1 MLSFYLILEFASGVM
16 ILSSIMLRDQQLQYF
31 ALFVILKLITTAQK
45 NKILTD
51 RFAPDL
57 IAYNS
62 TKFSFA
68 FVQLLLSG
76 IVFLGFGIT
85 LFAASSLIPDM
96 DLLDRTKLV
105 GLILIIFYI
114 NFISDLSLAA
124 LGKGVGVFGH
134 SYKIRTLFGNIKDL
148 ANIKGKQSIPLA
160 VLRLLNW
167 VVIYYLLI
175 NQEMYTLLVPYLL
188 ISLFYQVKWEKI
200 NSASLFMEIRGEISN
215 GKPAVLPNRLISEE
229 DRETQLSNRRD
240 YNHIT
245 NLIRGVSKNNGK
257 RNNEKMAN
265 LNNLGPIAAKSI
277 SRIAKSIQHEE
288 ASIPQNMLQ
297 FCNNCSME
305 VIKASNFCSYCGE
318 RFN

>member
-1 MLSFYLILEFASGVM
+1 MRIDDNAPAEYLFGKLASDFLNVPTSPRYNLQLSPTYIKRFNFMLSFYLILEFASGVM

-105 GLILIIFYI
+105 GL
-114 NFISDLSLAA
+114 
-124 LGKGVGVFGH
+124 
-134 SYKIRTLFGNIKDL
+134 
-148 ANIKGKQSIPLA
+148 
-160 VLRLLNW
+160 
-167 VVIYYLLI
+167 
-175 NQEMYTLLVPYLL
+175 
-188 ISLFYQVKWEKI
+188 
-200 NSASLFMEIRGEISN
+200 
-215 GKPAVLPNRLISEE
+215 
-229 DRETQLSNRRD
+229 
-240 YNHIT
+240 
-245 NLIRGVSKNNGK
+245 
-257 RNNEKMAN
+257 
-265 LNNLGPIAAKSI
+265 
-277 SRIAKSIQHEE
+277 
-288 ASIPQNMLQ
+288 
-297 FCNNCSME
+297 
-305 VIKASNFCSYCGE
+305 
-318 RFN
+318 